1 MGRAAPTNPMSNAPK
16 KSMNWILFA
25 FLTVACW
32 GIYGVYLHKGQT
44 EMADLANGRW
54 KAFLYVGFAYF
65 LVAVI
70 APLVMLRWN
79 GASTNFLNYPA
90 AGKTWSLI
98 AGIVGAVGAFGVLLA
113 FGAAPQPKAAYVPV
127 VMSIIFAGAPIVNA
141 IVSMMYHPP
150 HGGLA
155 EIKWQFWAGI
165 VIAAAGASLVVL
177 YKPDAPAPSP
187 AGKVAAVA
195 APAGELAKH

>member
-1 MGRAAPTNPMSNAPK
+1 MSTAPA

-32 GIYGVYLHKGQT
+32 GVYGVYLHRGQT

-54 KAFLYVGFAYF
+54 KAFLFVGFAYF
-65 LVAVI
+65 LVAVL
-70 APLVMLRWN
+70 APLAMLRLN
-79 GASTNFLNYPA
+79 GASTNFLSYP
-90 AGKTWSLI
+90 GKGQLWSLI

-113 FGAAPQPKAAYVPV
+113 FGAAPQPKTAYIPV

-141 IVSMMYHPP
+141 IVSMIYHPP
-150 HGGLA
+150 HGGMA

-165 VIAAAGASLVVL
+165 VIAALGGSLVAL
-177 YKPDAPAPSP
+177 YKPDSAPAKPP
-187 AGKVAAVA
+187 GKPVTAAVSSA
-195 APAGELAKH
+195 AIEPPKH

>member
-1 MGRAAPTNPMSNAPK
+1 
-16 KSMNWILFA
+16 MNWILFA

-32 GIYGVYLHKGQT
+32 GVYGVYLHKGQT

-54 KAFLYVGFAYF
+54 KAFLFVGFAYF
-65 LVAVI
+65 LVAVL
-70 APLVMLRWN
+70 APLAMLRLN
-79 GASTNFLNYPA
+79 GASTNFFSYPS

-141 IVSMMYHPP
+141 LVSMRAHPP
-150 HGGLA
+150 EGGLSA
-155 EIKWQFWAGI
+155 IKWQFWAGI
-165 VIAAAGASLVVL
+165 ILAAVGGSMVALF
-177 YKPDAPAPSP
+177 KPDGGPAKPPAKQASAVTASVTNSAP
-187 AGKVAAVA
+187 KQ
-195 APAGELAKH
+195 

>member
-1 MGRAAPTNPMSNAPK
+1 
-16 KSMNWILFA
+16 MNWILFA

-32 GIYGVYLHKGQT
+32 GVYGVYLHKGQT

-65 LVAVI
+65 LVAVL
-70 APLVMLRWN
+70 APLAMLRFN
-79 GASTNFLNYPA
+79 GASTNFFTYPG

-98 AGIVGAVGAFGVLLA
+98 AGIVGAIGAFGVLLA

-141 IVSMMYHPP
+141 FVSMRQHPP
-150 HGGLA
+150 EGGMSA
-155 EIKWQFWAGI
+155 IKWQFWAGI
-165 VIAAAGASLVVL
+165 IFAAVGGSMVALF
-177 YKPDAPAPSP
+177 KPDGAPAPKKSTIT
-187 AGKVAAVA
+187 AVTS
-195 APAGELAKH
+195 APVEAPRH

>member
-1 MGRAAPTNPMSNAPK
+1 
-16 KSMNWILFA
+16 MNWILYA

-32 GIYGVYLHKGQT
+32 GVYGVYLHKGQT

-54 KAFLYVGFAYF
+54 KAFLFVGFAYF
-65 LVAVI
+65 LVAVL
-70 APLVMLRWN
+70 APLAMLRMN
-79 GASTNFLNYPA
+79 GASTNFFSYPGG
-90 AGKTWSLI
+90 GKTWSLI

-141 IVSMMYHPP
+141 IVSMLYHPP
-150 HGGLA
+150 HGGMS

-165 VIAAAGASLVVL
+165 VLAAVGGSMVALFKPDSPAPAKPVPAAAVTAANPASIE
-177 YKPDAPAPSP
+177 AP
-187 AGKVAAVA
+187 
-195 APAGELAKH
+195 KH

>member
-1 MGRAAPTNPMSNAPK
+1 MSTAPK

-44 EMADLANGRW
+44 EMFDPANGRW
-54 KAFLYVGFAYF
+54 KAFLYVGIAYF

-79 GASTNFLNYPA
+79 GASTNFLSYPS

-127 VMSIIFAGAPIVNA
+127 IMSIIFAGAPIVNA
-141 IVSMMYHPP
+141 IVSMYYHKPD
-150 HGGLA
+150 GGLA
-155 EIKWQFWAGI
+155 AIKWQFWAGI

-177 YKPDAPAPSP
+177 YKPDAPAPNH
-187 AGKVAAVA
+187 AGKVTAAA
-195 APAGELAKH
+195 SPTNEPAKH

>member
-1 MGRAAPTNPMSNAPK
+1 MSTAPK

-32 GIYGVYLHKGQT
+32 GVYGVYLHKGQT

-54 KAFLYVGFAYF
+54 KAFLFVGFAYF
-65 LVAVI
+65 LVAVL
-70 APLVMLRWN
+70 APLVMLRMN
-79 GASTNFLNYPA
+79 GASTNFFSYPSG
-90 AGKTWSLI
+90 GKTWSLI

-141 IVSMMYHPP
+141 IVSMFYHPP
-150 HGGLA
+150 DGGFGD
-155 EIKWQFWAGI
+155 IKWQFWAGI
-165 VIAAAGASLVVL
+165 VLAAVGGSMVAL
-177 YKPDAPAPSP
+177 YKPDSAPAPVP
-187 AGKVAAVA
+187 KPKVAAVSTA
-195 APAGELAKH
+195 